1 MNTHVQVTSYPR
13 NAAEPSDWSAPSIR
27 VEGRYSWVGQQPCLG
42 EGQRLQCCKRLGPC
56 SGLPQY
62 SGAGRRQNEGLSP
75 RAGIVHVSCVTRW
88 GKERAGKLRGKH
100 VHISLCILQSVVKLM
115 RGLLFC
121 MMRQVRVWSTDI

>member
-1 MNTHVQVTSYPR
+1 M
-13 NAAEPSDWSAPSIR
+13 
-27 VEGRYSWVGQQPCLG
+27 GQQPCLG

-88 GKERAGKLRGKH
+88 GKERAGKLRRKH
-100 VHISLCILQSVVKLM
+100 VHMSSYSAERCEANERPAVLYDETGTCVEHRHLIGRNRMLVCWVDLK
-115 RGLLFC
+115 
-121 MMRQVRVWSTDI
+121 VRVHIAKVRGQRQ